1 MDDFIK
7 LTSHDNETIYV
18 RKEWVVSIVGLKGY
32 TEIHLLMG
40 EAVDPRERK
49 TGRCHED
56 VMKMIGD

>member
-7 LTSHDNETIYV
+7 LTSHDNEAIYI

-32 TEIHLLMG
+32 TEINLLMG
-40 EAVDPRERK
+40 KLSILVKEKP
-49 TGRCHED
+49 ED